1 MRNLVISHN
10 SLGLFTIHVVVGV
23 GSASEAK
30 GQRGSTHLLE
40 HMLFKSKK
48 DLPVEDLLLDLN
60 GLGGTFN
67 AATSKDWT
75 MFYIKTV
82 EDKWERS
89 VELLHKIALEPY
101 FVEKELRKERRVV
114 VEELLQGKD
123 NMAEVVPDAAYKAF
137 LKKDNAY
144 RYAVIGKMRD
154 IVKTTPAQL
163 QAYYDLHFSSP
174 ERILVCVNCPAK
186 LRAQVKS
193 KVTSVFAAQL
203 GAFDLRLPAWTGVK
217 NELIV
222 KIVGDDTLSQNATC
236 VMFESF
242 AFADPRNTELEYIW
256 DVLVGN
262 LNSLLMMEIREKRG
276 YVYSVSSFVDAYK
289 DGGVTG
295 VYFTSSHEDLG
306 EIIGYLMKALRKL
319 AEEGLTGG
327 VLKYTRASYANR
339 LKYKLTDFTFKNE
352 RAMWRHYYNVD
363 TNDEAILKRVAKIS
377 NADLKAV
384 ASAVFH
390 AHKMAVVSHGKYHSP
405 RETEE
410 KTRAAILRFAS
421 REPSKI

>member
-10 SLGLFTIHVVVGV
+10 TLGLFSIHIVVGV
-23 GSASEAK
+23 GSASESK
-30 GQRGSTHLLE
+30 GQRGATHLLE

-48 DLPVEDLLLDLN
+48 DLPVEDLLVDLN

-89 VELLHKIALEPY
+89 IELVHKIALEPY
-101 FVEKELRKERRVV
+101 FTEKELRKERRVV

-123 NMAEVVPDAAYKAF
+123 SPADVVPDAAYKAF

-144 RYAVIGKMRD
+144 RYSVIGKMRD
-154 IVKTTPAQL
+154 LVKTTPAQL

-186 LRAQVKS
+186 LRAQVKA
-193 KVTSVFAAQL
+193 KVASVFAAQL
-203 GAFDLRLPAWTGVK
+203 GVFNLRSPSWTGVK

-222 KIVGDDTLSQNATC
+222 DIVKDDTVSQNATC

-242 AFADPRNTELEYIW
+242 AFADPRNTTLEYIW

-289 DGGVTG
+289 EGGVTG

-306 EIIGYLMKALRKL
+306 EIIGYLMKALHKL
-319 AEEGLTGG
+319 TADGLTDG
-327 VLKYTRASYANR
+327 VLRYTRASYANR
-339 LKYKLTDFTFKNE
+339 LKYKLTDFNFKNE
-352 RAMWRHYYNVD
+352 RAIWRHYYNVD
-363 TNDEAILKRVAKIS
+363 TNDEAIIKRVSKIR
-377 NADLKAV
+377 NEDVKAV
-384 ASAVFH
+384 AAAVFQ
-390 AHKMAVVSHGKYHSP
+390 AHKMAVVSHGKYTNP

-410 KTRAAILRFAS
+410 KTRATILRLPS
-421 REPSKI
+421 KDPSKI

>member
-1 MRNLVISHN
+1 MRNLVIGHN

-30 GQRGSTHLLE
+30 GQRGATHLLE

-48 DLPVEDLLLDLN
+48 DLPVEHLLADLN

-82 EDKWERS
+82 EDKWQRS
-89 VELLHKIALEPY
+89 VELAHKIALEPY

-123 NMAEVVPDAAYKAF
+123 NLAEVVPDATYKAF

-144 RYAVIGKMRD
+144 RYSVIGKMRD

-174 ERILVCVNCPAK
+174 ERILIYVNCPPK
-186 LRAQVKS
+186 LRAEVKA

-203 GAFDLRLPAWTGVK
+203 GTFDLRLPAWTGVK

-222 KIVGDDTLSQNATC
+222 EIVKDDTVSQNATC

-242 AFADPRNTELEYIW
+242 AFADPRNTTLEFIW

-295 VYFTSSHEDLG
+295 VYFTSSHEALG
-306 EIIGYLMKALRKL
+306 EIIGHLMKALKKL
-319 AEEGLTGG
+319 AEDGLTDG
-327 VLKYTRASYANR
+327 VLKYTRGSYATR
-339 LKYKLTDFTFKNE
+339 LKYKLTDFNFKNE
-352 RAMWRHYYNVD
+352 RAIWRHYYNFD
-363 TNDEAILKRVAKIS
+363 TNDEAILKRVTKIS
-377 NADLKAV
+377 NADVKAV
-384 ASAVFH
+384 AAAVFQV
-390 AHKMAVVSHGKYHSP
+390 HKMAVVSRGNYSNP
-405 RETEE
+405 RGVEE
-410 KTRAAILRFAS
+410 KTRTVIKKF
-421 REPSKI
+421 